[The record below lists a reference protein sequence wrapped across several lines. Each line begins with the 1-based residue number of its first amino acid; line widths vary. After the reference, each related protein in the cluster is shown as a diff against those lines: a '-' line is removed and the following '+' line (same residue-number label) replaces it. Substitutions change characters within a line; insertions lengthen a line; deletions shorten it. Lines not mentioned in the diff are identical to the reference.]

1 MPEPTNEPA
10 ERIPGMDI
18 LTLSEAASL
27 LRVEEST
34 LAEVA
39 ARGGLPAQQIGAE
52 WRFLKGALMQWLQFG
67 PHFPELSR
75 GQWPFWPLEPFVA
88 EKLVLLLEQILG
100 RLKAAEQPP
109 PRPGSKQAVRRH
121 VGVFK
126 GDTDMGATLARLSA
140 LREAEP
146 DEGGE

>member
-1 MPEPTNEPA
+1 MN
-10 ERIPGMDI
+10 I

-34 LAEVA
+34 LAELA
-39 ARGGLPAQQIGAE
+39 ARGGVPAQQIGAE
-52 WRFLKGALMQWLQFG
+52 WRFLKGALVQWLQFG

-75 GQWPFWPLEPFVA
+75 SPLPFWPLEPFVA
-88 EKLVLLLEQILG
+88 EKLVLLLEQMLD

-126 GDTDMGATLARLSA
+126 DDTDMESTLARLSA

-146 DEGGE
+146 DQGDE